1 MCCVGSGVFVMLC
14 VYKGG
19 SPLLEFSRPFG
30 ILTVSGFCFLTIIIV
45 KNCMFCFGLIVCSV
59 LV

>member
-1 MCCVGSGVFVMLC
+1 MLC